1 MAVLLIHLRDVF
13 FWKWGIVWQVHPSLT
28 SLGNVTRDG
37 IQDTKSPPA
46 TSDAELTTTL
56 PMVFRVHPRKKP
68 QNCSMDLYHNVWKL
82 KLQLFLVFCFVFWWV
97 CDKLR
102 LQNYPS
108 HRARDLSIPKNDNL
122 LRYAGMHL
130 WNLIVEERPVLLQN
144 THYNV
149 ESWIVNVHSTYQ
161 PELSLHR

>member
-1 MAVLLIHLRDVF
+1 MAMAVPLTCGMMIMVCCLFTWGTFF
-13 FWKWGIVWQVHPSLT
+13 FWLWEIVWQVHPSLT

-37 IQDTKSPPA
+37 IQDTKSRPA

-56 PMVFRVHPRKKP
+56 PMVFHVHPRKKP

-97 CDKLR
+97 CEKLR

-108 HRARDLSIPKNDNL
+108 HRARRIDPKKWQ
-122 LRYAGMHL
+122 H
-130 WNLIVEERPVLLQN
+130 PVDYPIDPMLCPQA
-144 THYNV
+144 TKKY
-149 ESWIVNVHSTYQ
+149 
-161 PELSLHR
+161 